1 MHPGLMAEQIE
12 IRDWYVMYVLL
23 VHTKIERP
31 AMLCQTGTCCLNE

>member
-31 AMLCQTGTCCLNE
+31 AMLLSNRNLLPQ